1 MSANSG
7 KINLKFIQ
15 DHFVSFNINLKSNN
29 KSFDNVNLKKNM
41 FQKLSKF
48 KLNNDNNETG
58 TLNTNAENEDL
69 INKTKKLLETI
80 KQRQKRTE
88 QKLESNENNS
98 NRPST
103 LSSEEYTK
111 WSEEDNDTEKINE
124 YVKRLSVSKN
134 KDNIQLWNIF
144 EKIYKDK
151 NGKNLDPHTIILDRL
166 IEYLLNDT
174 KLKNDLIS
182 KLNNEIK
189 NYAVSKQKEIIIK
202 LIEWIIV
209 KGPPSKIGSDR
220 GTTFSS
226 FRYIDTPGIVA
237 LITLQNTATKLNE
250 FIDNNTSAEDFRY
263 INESNIT
270 ICSKTYGDDN
280 DALIVPKFIKYNDE
294 LFNDIF
300 KTSDDNLSDE
310 QISTIILDAKFILK
324 IIREKR
330 DQYQQIQSYYNNL
343 LNNTKQKGG
352 NKFFNFSEELE
363 GEDIKLVL
371 KNIEKLFKEIINGEK
386 LNKNVEKFNKKY
398 LSKLKLIQ
406 QDIVI
411 HNLNY
416 VVNKLINKKN
426 IQNENFELTVNNK
439 DFKIDS
445 YSIKYNTERITDD
458 IISNRWFTSNS
469 LNVINN
475 QNNIQDL
482 FDEICKKTE
491 FNELRT
497 NPEVFIII
505 YPNNC
510 SKSEIKRNNCQMNKL
525 KMKIY
530 STYLVKGINYGE
542 SQETIED
549 KLNILVNNEI
559 RNSGLDGCGDKKK
572 ENQNT
577 SNNVTIKNNSK
588 FNIKAKTK
596 KNIK

>member
-1 MSANSG
+1 MSSNSG

-29 KSFDNVNLKKNM
+29 KSFDNVNLKKSM

-48 KLNNDNNETG
+48 KLNNENNEPG
-58 TLNTNAENEDL
+58 TVNTNAENEDL

-88 QKLESNENNS
+88 QKLESNENS
-98 NRPST
+98 INRPST

-144 EKIYKDK
+144 EKIYKDE
-151 NGKNLDPHTIILDRL
+151 NGKNLDPHTIILDKL

-189 NYAVSKQKEIIIK
+189 NYAISKQKEIIIK

-220 GTTFSS
+220 GTTFST

-270 ICSKTYGDDN
+270 ICSKTYGDD
-280 DALIVPKFIKYNDE
+280 DDILIIPKFIKYNDE
-294 LFNDIF
+294 LFDDIF

-310 QISTIILDAKFILK
+310 QISTIILDAKSILK

-343 LNNTKQKGG
+343 LNDTKQKGG
-352 NKFFNFSEELE
+352 NKFLNFSEELE
-363 GEDIKLVL
+363 GEDIELVL
-371 KNIEKLFKEIINGEK
+371 KNIEKLFKEIISGEK

-411 HNLNY
+411 HNVNY

-458 IISNRWFTSNS
+458 IISNRWFTTNS

-497 NPEVFIII
+497 PPEVFIII

-588 FNIKAKTK
+588 LNIKAKTK